1 MNYQLFSSLSPS
13 QLASTKNVL
22 TTIIENNLT
31 KTSLDN
37 QEQVELDNLMYLVG
51 QMNDLAAK
59 RPLILLA
66 IA

>member
-22 TTIIENNLT
+22 TSIIETNLT

-51 QMNDLAAK
+51 QMNDLATK